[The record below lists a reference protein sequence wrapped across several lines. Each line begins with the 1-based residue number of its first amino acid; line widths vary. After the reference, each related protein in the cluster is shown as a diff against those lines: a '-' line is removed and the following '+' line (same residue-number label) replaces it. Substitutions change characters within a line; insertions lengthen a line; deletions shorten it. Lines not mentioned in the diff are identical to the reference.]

1 MGFVINLTKPKP
13 KAMKRLL
20 IAILCLGL
28 FAACSTDRYL
38 LSGTGEDTTF
48 LVNKIKTYSEMGVI
62 SYKPLIVIDG
72 IVYRY
77 SKELKEKPL
86 ELTRSQIRKIDILKK
101 DVGLRIYGEEGE
113 AGVVVVTVKPK
124 SKKWTKDEVILYI
137 AGGKVITKEELKQ
150 IKPSEI
156 ESINIVK
163 DRNEFKQYTDKK
175 CDGLVVITLKK
186 K

>member
-1 MGFVINLTKPKP
+1 
-13 KAMKRLL
+13 MKRLL
-20 IAILCLGL
+20 TAILCLGL

-38 LSGTGEDTTF
+38 LSGSGEDTTF
-48 LVNKIKTYSEMGVI
+48 LSDKIKENVEMGLI
-62 SYKPLIVIDG
+62 SNKPLIVIDG
-72 IVYRY
+72 VPHRY
-77 SKELKEKPL
+77 SIELKEKSL
-86 ELTRSQIRKIDILKK
+86 ELKRSQIRGIDVLRW
-101 DVGLRIYGEEGE
+101 DVGIKLYGEEGE

-163 DRNEFKQYTDKK
+163 DKNEFKQYTDKK